1 MLRTETVDQGTLEC
15 LKTLMQDERLND
27 FFLVGG
33 TALSLQ
39 IGHRISVDLDL
50 FSDKPFDAGKML
62 EYLESSSQFR
72 LSFQDKNT
80 LKGKMDGIRVDLI
93 THAYP
98 FVKPLNVVEGIR
110 LAILEDIAAMKL
122 DVIAGSGIRSKDVI
136 DIATLSC
143 NLSLKQ
149 MIDAYVLKYT
159 GRNLITVLKSLD
171 YFEDVNKEEHVK
183 LVNKTY
189 SWNNTEQRIKEML
202 QHTGEIFKS
211 SPYTLVNKRRQ

>member
-1 MLRTETVDQGTLEC
+1 
-15 LKTLMQDERLND
+15 
-27 FFLVGG
+27 
-33 TALSLQ
+33 
-39 IGHRISVDLDL
+39 
-50 FSDKPFDAGKML
+50 
-62 EYLESSSQFR
+62 
-72 LSFQDKNT
+72 
-80 LKGKMDGIRVDLI
+80 
-93 THAYP
+93 
-98 FVKPLNVVEGIR
+98 
-110 LAILEDIAAMKL
+110 MKL
-122 DVIAGSGIRSKDVI
+122 NVIAGSGIRSKDFI

-159 GRNLITVLKSLD
+159 GRNLIMVLKSLD

-211 SPYTLVNKRRQ
+211 SPYTLINKHTQ